1 MAAITFNSQSISIV
15 YGGKLISGYADGDFI
30 RCALNEDAV
39 MLTVG
44 TDGVGTRSF
53 SRNYSGTIEI
63 TLMASSPSND
73 YLSAV
78 YLADQQ
84 SATGALPFL
93 LRDASGGTLV
103 TAETA
108 WVKKQVDIAFSRQI
122 TQRVWTLESD
132 LLVITAY
139 QAGTASRVA

>member
-1 MAAITFNSQSISIV
+1 MAAITYNSANITMV
-15 YGGKLISGYADGDFI
+15 FGGKLITGWADGDFV
-30 RCALNEDAV
+30 RVAFNEDAV

-53 SRNYSGTIEI
+53 SRNYSGTVEL

-84 SATGALPFL
+84 SATGTLPFL
-93 LRDASGGTLV
+93 LRDAAGSTLV
-103 TAETA
+103 TAETM
-108 WVKKQVDIAFSRQI
+108 WVKKQVDVAYSRQV
-122 TQRVWTLESD
+122 TQRVWTLETD
-132 LLVITAY
+132 NMTMVAT
-139 QAGTASRVA
+139 GTGTSAI

>member
-1 MAAITFNSQSISIV
+1 MAAITYNSANITMV
-15 YGGKLISGYADGDFI
+15 FGGKLITGWADGDFV
-30 RCALNEDAV
+30 RVAFNEDAV

-53 SRNYSGTIEI
+53 SRNYSGTVEL

-84 SATGALPFL
+84 SATGTLPFL
-93 LRDASGGTLV
+93 LRDASGSTLV
-103 TAETA
+103 TAETM
-108 WVKKQVDIAFSRQI
+108 WVKKQVDVAYSRQI
-122 TQRVWTLESD
+122 SQRVWTLETD
-132 LLVITAY
+132 NMTMVATA
-139 QAGTASRVA
+139 AGSAA